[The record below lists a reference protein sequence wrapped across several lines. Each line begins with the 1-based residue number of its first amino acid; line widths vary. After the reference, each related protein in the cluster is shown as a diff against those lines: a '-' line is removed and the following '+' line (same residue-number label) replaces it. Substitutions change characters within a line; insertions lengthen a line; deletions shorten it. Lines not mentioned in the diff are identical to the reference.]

1 MVASFNEVFTI
12 RSIRIGLPLTLDN
25 IKSNDSYKFDALVQL
40 INQLIKLI
48 RRRKSSICVLE
59 PLRVAISP
67 QRGGRVGWG

>member
-40 INQLIKLI
+40 INQPIKLI
-48 RRRKSSICVLE
+48 RRKRMLD
-59 PLRVAISP
+59 LRPGSP
-67 QRGGRVGWG
+67 CG

>member
-48 RRRKSSICVLE
+48 RRRKISICVLE

-67 QRGGRVGWG
+67 QRGGWVGWG